1 MLTVNKLS
9 ESIVAWANTQ
19 LAIGRETC
27 AILNELHRD
36 FGLTDREIRD
46 ELGLEH
52 LYPEDEPNETEEPL
66 KEYHF
71 VYHAY
76 LDTVITVD
84 AHNETEAEAL
94 AEEIAENNIIY
105 ADMECYD
112 SGIEILPD

>member
-1 MLTVNKLS
+1 MKLTADRLR

-19 LAIGRETC
+19 LATGRETC
-27 AILNELHRD
+27 AILDELHQD

-52 LYPEDEPNETEEPL
+52 LYMDDEPNETDEPL

-94 AEEIAENNIIY
+94 AEDIVENIIY

-112 SGIEILPD
+112 TGLDRLPD